1 MKSKLTGAA
10 GLAAAFVAGMVVAT
24 ALGGGMAAVRA
35 KTQGQQIAVQTV
47 MSPTVTDA
55 DIALLRKDIRAMK
68 MQVIGE
74 NMSLS
79 DSEAQKF
86 WPIYKHYADD
96 LHEVHN
102 AKYALFKQY
111 AETWATMTDQ
121 DALIYVRRS
130 MEADAEAQALRLKYV
145 PVMNQ
150 ILPGKKAAT
159 FFQLERRLCLMIDL
173 QLFSQIPLAHAKGS
187 DNVSFD
193 GEDVSSCHSILC
205 CTYSGD
211 LLCPRIARSPLELRR
226 QGGSKTLGLA
236 GSRVRHVQDGPQP
249 VSDRHPPAEARRPSR
264 AQVRIQGSS
273 AQHC

>member
-1 MKSKLTGAA
+1 LWQRGNRDEAQRIASVASIWDTRADPRQNAEGMKCLGATEIAECCPRRKIMKSKMTLAA
-10 GLAAAFVAGMVVAT
+10 GMAAAFVAGMAVAT
-24 ALGGGMAAVRA
+24 MLGGGMAAAGA
-35 KTQGQQIAVQTV
+35 KTRGAEPQGQQVSVQSV

-79 DSEAQKF
+79 DTEAQKF
-86 WPIYKHYADD
+86 WPVYKHYADD

-130 MEADAEAQALRLKYV
+130 MEADADAQALRLKYV

-150 ILPGKKAAT
+150 ILPGRKAAT
-159 FFQLERRLCLMIDL
+159 FFQLERRLCLMVDL
-173 QLFSQIPLAHAKGS
+173 QLFSQIPLAHAK
-187 DNVSFD
+187 
-193 GEDVSSCHSILC
+193 E
-205 CTYSGD
+205 
-211 LLCPRIARSPLELRR
+211 
-226 QGGSKTLGLA
+226 
-236 GSRVRHVQDGPQP
+236 
-249 VSDRHPPAEARRPSR
+249 
-264 AQVRIQGSS
+264 
-273 AQHC
+273 